1 MLPLPRRLAPGDKA
15 LAWGGEEWQDYSVR
29 IYTMRTV
36 VHWDG
41 DSFFASIE
49 QASDSRLR
57 RRPVVVGGEKR
68 GVVLSASSEARR
80 LGIRPGWPVSRAR
93 RAVPALVVMPA
104 HFELYERF
112 FDQILY
118 LCQETTPLVEPAS
131 VGAAWLDL
139 TGLDR
144 ALGRGPQET
153 VALIRSTVRDWLK
166 VTISAGIST
175 NKLVA
180 RIAARV
186 RKPGAQIAVPP
197 GHERAFLAPLP
208 LRWLPGLEGGALAAL
223 DVAGIRSIG
232 QFATAP
238 VDALSSLLGKGA
250 QRIQRRAQ
258 GISEEPVG
266 KRKAAEPG
274 WAETVEFEE
283 DMWDRPVIDALLAR
297 MAERLMAQVRAGGSE
312 IRRIALEL
320 RYTDRDESRKQS
332 DLAEPASLDTE
343 ILPLLPNLLDAAWT
357 RRVRLRA
364 ITLRAQRIYRP
375 SPQMDLFAPQTP
387 HREFEVKL
395 ASTIDKLRK
404 IHGEAI
410 VQRGRAL
417 ERQAV

>member
-1 MLPLPRRLAPGDKA
+1 
-15 LAWGGEEWQDYSVR
+15 
-29 IYTMRTV
+29 MRTV

-57 RRPVVVGGEKR
+57 RRPVVVGGDRR
-68 GVVLSASSEARR
+68 GIVLSASGEARR
-80 LGIRPGWPVSRAR
+80 LGIRPGWPVGRAR
-93 RAVPALVVMPA
+93 RAVPALVVLPA
-104 HFELYERF
+104 HFDLYERF

-118 LCQETTPLVEPAS
+118 LCQETTPLVEPAA

-153 VALIRSTVRDWLK
+153 VARIRSTVHDWLK
-166 VTISAGIST
+166 VTISAGIGT

-180 RIAARV
+180 RVAARI
-186 RKPGAQIAVPP
+186 RKPGAQIVVPA
-197 GHERAFLAPLP
+197 GRERAFLAPLP

-232 QFATAP
+232 QFAVAP

-250 QRIQRRAQ
+250 LRIQRRAQ

-266 KRKAAEPG
+266 KKKAAEPG
-274 WAETVEFEE
+274 WMETVEFEE
-283 DMWDRPVIDALLAR
+283 DMWDRPVLEAALAR

-312 IRRIALEL
+312 IRRIVLEL
-320 RYTDRDESRKQS
+320 RYTDRDESRRQS
-332 DLAEPASLDTE
+332 DLAEPVSLDTE
-343 ILPLLPNLLDAAWT
+343 ILPLLPGLLEGAWT

-364 ITLRAQRIYRP
+364 MTLRASRVYRP
-375 SPQMDLFAPQTP
+375 SPQMNLFTEQMP
-387 HREFEVKL
+387 HREHEVKL
-395 ASTIDKLRK
+395 ASAIDTLRK
-404 IHGEAI
+404 LHGEAI
-410 VQRGRAL
+410 IRRGWAL
-417 ERQAV
+417 EQKTA